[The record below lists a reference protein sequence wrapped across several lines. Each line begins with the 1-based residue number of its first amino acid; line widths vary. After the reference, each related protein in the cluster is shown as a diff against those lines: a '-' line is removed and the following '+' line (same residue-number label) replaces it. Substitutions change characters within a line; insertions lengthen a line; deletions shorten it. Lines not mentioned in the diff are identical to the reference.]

1 VQRLVDRI
9 SSVFVPVVIGL
20 AVLTAL
26 GWWLAGGTAGEVF
39 SAALSVL
46 VIACPC
52 ALGLATPT
60 AMLVASGRGARE
72 GIFLKSHQALESSRT
87 VDTVVLDKTGT
98 VTTGAMAVRAVHVAP
113 DGDRARVLRLAGA
126 VEDSSEHAVA
136 RAIAA
141 WAREEVGELPGVED
155 FEALPGLG
163 ARGTVEG
170 VAVRLGRP
178 VDGLPGW
185 APEPA
190 TDSTLVVVDL
200 DGVVSAVLELADEI
214 KPSAAPAVARLRAAG
229 LRTVLLS
236 GDRAGAAR
244 AVGAAIGVDEVVA
257 EVLPA
262 GKVAVITERQ
272 AGGARVAMVGDGI
285 NDGPAL
291 AAADLGL
298 AVGAGTDVALEA
310 ADVILVREDLAAVPD
325 ALDLARRTATTIRR
339 NLAWAFG
346 YNVAAIPLA
355 AFGLLSPLVS
365 GLAMALSSVLVVS
378 SSVRLRSR

>member
-1 VQRLVDRI
+1 
-9 SSVFVPVVIGL
+9 
-20 AVLTAL
+20 
-26 GWWLAGGTAGEVF
+26 
-39 SAALSVL
+39 
-46 VIACPC
+46 
-52 ALGLATPT
+52 
-60 AMLVASGRGARE
+60 MLVASGRGARE

-98 VTTGAMAVRAVHVAP
+98 VTTGAMTVRAVHVAL
-113 DGDRARVLRLAGA
+113 DAERERVLRLAGA

-136 RAIAA
+136 RAVV
-141 WAREEVGELPGVED
+141 ARARDEVAELPAVEG

-163 ARGTVEG
+163 AQGTVEG

-178 VDGLPGW
+178 SLAGGLPGW
-185 APEPA
+185 APEPGA
-190 TDSTLVVVDL
+190 DSTLVVVECD
-200 DGVVSAVLELADEI
+200 DSVVAVLELADEI

-229 LRTVLLS
+229 LHTVLLS
-236 GDRAGAAR
+236 GDRAGAAE

-257 EVLPA
+257 EVLPED
-262 GKVAVITERQ
+262 KVTAIAERQ
-272 AGGARVAMVGDGI
+272 RDGARVAMVGDGI

-310 ADVILVREDLAAVPD
+310 ADVILVREDLGAVPD

-339 NLAWAFG
+339 NLVWAFG
-346 YNVAAIPLA
+346 YNVAALPLA
-355 AFGLLSPLVS
+355 AFGLLSPLIA

-378 SSVRLRSR
+378 SSVRLRSG

>member
-1 VQRLVDRI
+1 
-9 SSVFVPVVIGL
+9 
-20 AVLTAL
+20 
-26 GWWLAGGTAGEVF
+26 
-39 SAALSVL
+39 
-46 VIACPC
+46 
-52 ALGLATPT
+52 
-60 AMLVASGRGARE
+60 MLVASGRGARE

-98 VTTGAMAVRAVHVAP
+98 VTTGAMAVRTVHVAP
-113 DGDRARVLRLAGA
+113 DGDRSRVLRLAGA

-136 RAIAA
+136 RAVAA
-141 WAREEVGELPGVED
+141 SAREEVGGLPGVED

-190 TDSTLVVVDL
+190 ADSTLVVVDL

-262 GKVAVITERQ
+262 DKVAAITERQ
-272 AGGARVAMVGDGI
+272 RAGARVAMVGDGI

-310 ADVILVREDLAAVPD
+310 ADVILVREDLAVVPD
-325 ALDLARRTATTIRR
+325 ALELARRTATTIRR
-339 NLAWAFG
+339 NLTWAFG
-346 YNVAAIPLA
+346 YNVGAIPLA
-355 AFGLLSPLVS
+355 AFGLLSPLIS